1 MWYHFSFILSLNN
14 IFFRELGQRIWL
26 DLVLMLFSTREWKPI
41 RWYMPTFFLNLAN
54 QKSYLQIQPIKC
66 PAQNKISTSTL
77 WCLCDYHVAYQ
88 EIVKLKPLVLF
99 ACLNWIICCT
109 FYGVAG
115 WGRKYKEKLHRNV
128 TSEYILSVCVVG
140 FEFCRGCLHVK
151 KTPSNAL

>member
-1 MWYHFSFILSLNN
+1 MYRHDINFMSVHSNTGTVCSLLVHSNMSNEIISVHILK
-14 IFFRELGQRIWL
+14 LGPPKQ
-26 DLVLMLFSTREWKPI
+26 WKPI

-109 FYGVAG
+109 FYGVTG
-115 WGRKYKEKLHRNV
+115 WCRKYIKRKA
-128 TSEYILSVCVVG
+128 T
-140 FEFCRGCLHVK
+140 
-151 KTPSNAL
+151 